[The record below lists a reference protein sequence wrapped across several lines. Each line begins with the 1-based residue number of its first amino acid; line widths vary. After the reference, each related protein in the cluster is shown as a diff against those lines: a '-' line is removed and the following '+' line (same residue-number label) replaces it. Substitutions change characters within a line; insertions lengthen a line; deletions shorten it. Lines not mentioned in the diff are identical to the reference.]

1 MANATTFAA
10 SALADVATAAKHRG
24 FRPWIAAVLIVVGCL
39 PAVLLTIARGPG
51 YETAPF
57 IGLFFWLGPT
67 ALLSAWIL
75 SDREGSGAREIWMW
89 FLAVDRGVRQEGSE
103 TGAVA
108 LFESAAEGWSHRS
121 WIDIAESLRAALTPR
136 VRSPRSQAAR
146 IFLYRN
152 WYPVVWTAVAAIA
165 AVVYTLLVVV
175 TG

>member
-1 MANATTFAA
+1 MANATTLAA
-10 SALADVATAAKHRG
+10 SALEDVAAAAKHRG
-24 FRPWIAAVLIVVGCL
+24 FRPWIAAALIVVGCI
-39 PAVLLTIARGPG
+39 PTILLTITRGAG

-75 SDREGSGAREIWMW
+75 SDREGSAAREIWMW
-89 FLAVDRGVRQEGSE
+89 FLAVDRGVRQQGSE

-108 LFESAAEGWSHRS
+108 LFESATEGWSDRS
-121 WIDIAESLRAALTPR
+121 WTDIAESLRTALTPR

-152 WYPVVWTAVAAIA
+152 WYSVVWTAIAAIA
-165 AVVYTLLVVV
+165 AVLYTTLIAV